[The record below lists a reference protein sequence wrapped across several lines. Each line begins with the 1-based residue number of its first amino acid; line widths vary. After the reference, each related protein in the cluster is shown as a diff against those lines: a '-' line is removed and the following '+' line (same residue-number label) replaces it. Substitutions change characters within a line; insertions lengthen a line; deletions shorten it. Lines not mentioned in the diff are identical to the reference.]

1 MIKLTNQDIHD
12 IALAR
17 GYEYA
22 ELKAFIQVES
32 TGSGFDKLG
41 NLMIQFE
48 PHVFAKWLDIF
59 DVEHTLS
66 KSVRDGRT
74 SYKIIACIKGTTEPI
89 ELTNGIEV
97 QTKELAAYDI
107 ALKIDERA
115 AKLSTSWG
123 LPQILGQ
130 SYDLAGY
137 TSAQAMIDDF
147 RENEYNQILAM
158 CTFIEKKGIK
168 KYLQNCDW
176 ANVAR
181 LYNGAG
187 YIKVTDPK
195 KRYDNRLKEEYEKAL
210 KEQPE

>member
-1 MIKLTNQDIHD
+1 MRKLTDQDIQD
-12 IALAR
+12 IALAH
-17 GYEYA
+17 GFEYA

-32 TGSGFDKLG
+32 SGSGFDKLG

-48 PHVFAKWLDIF
+48 PHVFAKWLEIF
-59 DVEHTLS
+59 DVEHTMT

-74 SYKIIACIKGTTEPI
+74 TYKIIACIKGTQEPI
-89 ELTNGIEV
+89 ELSNGIEV
-97 QTKELAAYDI
+97 QSKELAAYDV

-137 TSAQAMIDDF
+137 ASAQAMIDDF
-147 RENEYNQILAM
+147 RENEVNQIRAM

-168 KYLQNCDW
+168 KYLQNGDW

-187 YIKVTDPK
+187 YIKEKDVS
-195 KRYDNRLKEEYEKAL
+195 KRYDTRLKAAYEKAL

>member
-1 MIKLTNQDIHD
+1 MRKLTNKDIHD

-48 PHVFAKWLDIF
+48 PHVFAKWLEIF

-74 SYKIIACIKGTTEPI
+74 SYKIVACIKGTTEPI
-89 ELTNGIEV
+89 ELSNGIEV
-97 QTKELAAYDI
+97 QSKELKAYDV

-137 TSAQAMIDDF
+137 SSAQAMIDDF
-147 RENEYNQILAM
+147 RENEVNQIQAM

-168 KYLQNCDW
+168 KYLQNGDW

-187 YIKVTDPK
+187 YIKVTDLK

-210 KEQPE
+210 REQPE